1 MHWASIPLRPRS
13 GRSDTSESL
22 RLDRAPPPDR
32 VGPGWMTLPAHA
44 VLRAPAMTALVEP
57 LDTVTRNLDR
67 LSGAFVSTILS
78 LDQNDPGRVV
88 EAMLQPIG
96 EALAVDHEYRQRVVW
111 RAVHNRSRRRG
122 HPFVRVNCAAL
133 PPTLIESELFGHER
147 GAFTGAVATRRGRSS
162 WPIPGR
168 SFSMRS
174 AISPGTSRPSCSAS
188 SRSASSSASDR
199 PSRAGSTSASSPPR
213 ITIWKPP

>member
-1 MHWASIPLRPRS
+1 MMHWASIPLRPRS

-88 EAMLQPIG
+88 EAMLQQIG
-96 EALAVDHEYRQRVVW
+96 EALAVDHAVFEGRWRRDSVCQVPRVW
-111 RAVHNRSRRRG
+111 CGPGPARGSRGPRR
-122 HPFVRVNCAAL
+122 
-133 PPTLIESELFGHER
+133 
-147 GAFTGAVATRRGRSS
+147 
-162 WPIPGR
+162 
-168 SFSMRS
+168 
-174 AISPGTSRPSCSAS
+174 
-188 SRSASSSASDR
+188 
-199 PSRAGSTSASSPPR
+199 
-213 ITIWKPP
+213 